1 MNRKIY
7 VILVFT
13 LLLLSTSS
21 VIIIEAEKTSII
33 LMHRNNANIIIENLG
48 PILLYY
54 PESHDFGD
62 KLEGEVDSS
71 TFKIW
76 NAGCCYLMYSLIENC
91 GWVNVS
97 PTSGGCGTG
106 YDNNDTITISINTTG
121 LTLGT
126 YNCEILIMSTVGNEN
141 FAVTVNIIETPNS
154 LPSPPSINGPISG
167 KTGEE
172 YEYTFATTDPDGD
185 DVYYY
190 IEWGDGQIE
199 EWIGP
204 YTSEEIIPL
213 THIWNEQ
220 GMYTIKVKA
229 KDSHDDESEW
239 SEPLQVWISAN
250 IEIEINGGFGISV
263 VVKNLGEED
272 ISNLFWSIE
281 FIGILLGGKTME
293 GLISSIPVGSD
304 NRINIYVFGIGPG
317 SVNVTIENIS
327 KTAKFYI
334 IGPFVMMN

>member
-13 LLLLSTSS
+13 LLLLSAASI
-21 VIIIEAEKTSII
+21 VIIEAEKTSKI
-33 LMHRNNANIIIENLG
+33 LMHRNNANRIIENLG
-48 PILLYY
+48 PILSYY

-62 KLEGEVDSS
+62 KFEGEVDNT

-76 NAGCCYLMYSLIENC
+76 NTGCCYLMYSLIENC

-97 PTSGGCGTG
+97 PTSGGCGGG
-106 YDNNDTITISINTTG
+106 YDNETTTVSINTTG
-121 LTLGT
+121 LTFGIHT
-126 YNCEILIMSTVGNEN
+126 CEILIVSNGGNEN
-141 FAVTVNIIETPNS
+141 FAVTVNIIEKPNS
-154 LPSPPSINGPISG
+154 PPSPPSIDGPTSG
-167 KTGEE
+167 KAGEE
-172 YEYTFATTDPDGD
+172 YRYTFATTDPDGD

-199 EWIGP
+199 EWVGP
-204 YTSEEIIPL
+204 YTSEEISL

-239 SEPLQVWISAN
+239 SEPLQIWLSAN

-263 VVKNLGEED
+263 VVKNFGEGD
-272 ISNLFWSIE
+272 LSNLFWSIE
-281 FIGILLGGKTME
+281 FIGTLLGGKTME
-293 GLISSIPVGSD
+293 GIISSIPAGSD
-304 NRINIYVFGIGPG
+304 NRINIFVFGIGPG
-317 SVNVTIENIS
+317 AVNVAIGNIS
-327 KTAKFYI
+327 KNAKFYI